1 MSSPF
6 ELTAAAS
13 AALKIG
19 EDIAAERLY
28 VFPHQHEH
36 NMELC
41 AWVSE
46 LDHDIAAV
54 YERVEREE
62 NMDAITDAQ
71 VQAVRAQAKLC
82 AEQCDAAVQRRAI
95 LRRLES
101 GMGSAADIYPRA
113 ADYRAARQA
122 EQAEQEADQRS

>member
-41 AWVSE
+41 AWISE

-54 YERVEREE
+54 YERVEC
-62 NMDAITDAQ
+62 DAMTDAQ

-82 AEQCDAAVQRRAI
+82 AEQCDAAVSRRAI

-113 ADYRAARQA
+113 AEYRAARQA
-122 EQAEQEADQRS
+122 EQAEQDVVT